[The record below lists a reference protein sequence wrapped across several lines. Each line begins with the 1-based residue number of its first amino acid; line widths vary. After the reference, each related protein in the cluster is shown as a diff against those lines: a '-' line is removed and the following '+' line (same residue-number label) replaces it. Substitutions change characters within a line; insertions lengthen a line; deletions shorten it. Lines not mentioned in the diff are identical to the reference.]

1 MNISAFDVDAGIIA
15 PLLFGAVQVVC
26 LVFLIMIRYH
36 FRLFALPSDRRGRLI
51 VDAFTAG
58 TVLMFALSFLFLLY
72 FL

>member
-1 MNISAFDVDAGIIA
+1 MEIAVSDVSLDIVA
-15 PLLFGAVQVVC
+15 PLLFGAAQVVC